1 MFVTTHA
8 VVPIFVMHI
17 SISCSTTSLAFPT
30 ASLLSIAMALCS
42 IAPVEEVLLL
52 MVEGVVGVGVGWVA
66 GVKAWPPDNPFLLAP
81 SPSSFHPTS
90 DLLELSKAESPANPA
105 HLATSSDLPSDNP
118 FLLDPSPSSFRPI
131 SDLLEVS
138 RAESPANL
146 THLVT
151 SSDSPRRFTVCVA

>member
-17 SISCSTTSLAFPT
+17 LISCSTTSLAFPT
-30 ASLLSIAMALCS
+30 ASLLSIALALCS
-42 IAPVEEVLLL
+42 IALVGVEVLLL
-52 MVEGVVGVGVGWVA
+52 RVDGVVGVGGGWVA

-81 SPSSFHPTS
+81 SPSSF
-90 DLLELSKAESPANPA
+90 
-105 HLATSSDLPSDNP
+105 
-118 FLLDPSPSSFRPI
+118 RPI

-138 RAESPANL
+138 RAESPANP

-151 SSDSPRRFTVCVA
+151 SSDSPRRFTVCVAWIRAETSANPHFASSVSFRRFPG